1 MKKLIVFILL
11 LISIIAIP
19 TNVFADEGPK
29 PSIDVTIKNLNTK
42 NYILDLFVY
51 DKENAE
57 KDEGPSVFGDPGL
70 TEDEIQQLYKLNY
83 DGWVSASTRAGRIIF
98 SDCKGNADYHN
109 SFGYFGT
116 PEVYKI
122 VIINKDTGEVKISK
136 KIVRKEFN
144 SEVTVDYND
153 MKVVET
159 SVNIVKTFLVV
170 ALALIFTITIELI
183 IALIFKTNNYMTIA
197 ITNLISNVLLQILL
211 LVFTSNYLL
220 VFIIGEVLVF
230 ASELLVYLL
239 RFKNISKSKTVAYT
253 LVANITTLLLSFILY
268 KI

>member
-1 MKKLIVFILL
+1 MKKIKYLIIL
-11 LISIIAIP
+11 LISILIIP

-29 PSIDVTIKNLNTK
+29 PSIDVTVKNLNTK

-51 DKENAE
+51 DKEKAE
-57 KDEGPSVFGDPGL
+57 KDEGPSVFGNPGL
-70 TEDEIQQLYKLNY
+70 TEEEIQELYKLNY
-83 DGWVSASTRAGRIIF
+83 DGWISASTRAGLILF

-122 VIINKDTGEVKISK
+122 VIINKDTGEVKISE

-159 SVNIVKTFLVV
+159 NTNIVKTIIIV
-170 ALALIFTITIELI
+170 ALALILTISIELI
-183 IALIFKTNNYMTIA
+183 IALLFKTKNYTTIA

-220 VFIIGEVLVF
+220 VFIIGEVLVIG
-230 ASELLVYLL
+230 SELLVYLL
-239 RFKNISKSKTVAYT
+239 RFKNISKSKTVIYT

>member
-122 VIINKDTGEVKISK
+122 VIIN
-136 KIVRKEFN
+136 FC
-144 SEVTVDYND
+144 
-153 MKVVET
+153 
-159 SVNIVKTFLVV
+159 
-170 ALALIFTITIELI
+170 
-183 IALIFKTNNYMTIA
+183 NNYV
-197 ITNLISNVLLQILL
+197 NLEELVLPKTMPGQIGDYAFSLSWD
-211 LVFTSNYLL
+211 TPT
-220 VFIIGEVLVF
+220 
-230 ASELLVYLL
+230 
-239 RFKNISKSKTVAYT
+239 NISVIIKGSS
-253 LVANITTLLLSFILY
+253 SF
-268 KI
+268 KFFSM